1 MLDFRKSLIDSTLPK
16 VLKLLQY
23 PLDSHADLRALVCG
37 LPPEPSPHRWDD
49 ARARCYRGSRH
60 RASLSN
66 QDGAGA
72 GGRVSPTQA
81 PCGLDTT

>member
-37 LPPEPSPHRWDD
+37 LPPEPSPHR
-49 ARARCYRGSRH
+49 
-60 RASLSN
+60 
-66 QDGAGA
+66 
-72 GGRVSPTQA
+72 
-81 PCGLDTT
+81 